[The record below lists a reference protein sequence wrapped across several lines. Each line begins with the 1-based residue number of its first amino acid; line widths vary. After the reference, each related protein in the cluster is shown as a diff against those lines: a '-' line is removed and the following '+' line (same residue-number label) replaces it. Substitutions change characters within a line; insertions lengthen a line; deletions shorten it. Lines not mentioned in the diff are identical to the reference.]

1 MGAAGWDWEDGKTSS
16 EVSKLSASSLLHLAL
31 PLLLLHLDG
40 DLLLGRWIL
49 DLSRGGFLLLP
60 LLGWPD
66 NRGFL
71 FLLIVVV

>member
-31 PLLLLHLDG
+31 PLLLLRLDG

-66 NRGFL
+66 NRGLL
-71 FLLIVVV
+71 FLLIVV